1 MLVLRLLRK
10 HLSLRIVNFVGLS
23 IVLISLLVSFNHI
36 KREMSWDRYNAYAGR
51 IVRLTLS
58 VDGQPIDGRL
68 WGNVLDDPVRQLPQ
82 VERIAKLHEVYRP
95 ELKYSGKSIVAEEK
109 TCMVNRDFLDMFD
122 IEMLEGE
129 LPSALDA
136 LDCVIIS
143 ESMAKRLAAVSGGE
157 VSEDL
162 QIEGET
168 CRITGVFKD
177 IPETSHWRADVL
189 RLMPEDAWLFCY
201 TYLLLKD
208 GSDIRTVEADISD
221 IAALM
226 SPGGASENGGGF
238 HALLMPLTDIHL
250 HSHNLRELEANGNV
264 VYIWLILGANALLLV
279 VVMFNLWLNVS
290 LVFSYNNGLYR
301 LLRLHG
307 APMTVVFKTEALQAL
322 VLALAATVIGL
333 VLTGSAFRYGL
344 IGGGMDFPLTA
355 VVSVCFMAVTVA
367 VAVIPASGG
376 LRVKSFSYK
385 NVRWMLCG
393 QYIVV
398 IATLAIT
405 IGICKQMNMVER
417 LQTGGDGSD
426 IVVMS
431 GLTEPYMEKYPLF
444 RERLLQSPYVKG
456 MTTCFQIPGDAIRD
470 HVDVRCSGSVD
481 YMPLPIMIAGDG
493 FLNFYDIPLLAG
505 KDFSALDYDIRQEDE
520 MMMDF
525 LVSQKA
531 SQRSEEYIVNRSAMQ
546 ALGFSSPQEAVGKS
560 LEIRHGSIGY
570 IANGTIAGVTDD
582 YNYAGVFEESTPLV
596 MLHRNF
602 FQFVLMVRL
611 DNAYR
616 TEALQALSA
625 AWNEVYP
632 DSQSDFMPLSD
643 IFLDKYRNEYGA
655 RDLVLVFAVLCL
667 FVADLGLI
675 VFMAFIIRRRTKEIA
690 IRKVTGATARDI
702 VGMLNS
708 NFVRYIVAAFIA
720 AVPVSW
726 LVLHTWQQRF
736 AYRTSLDWW
745 IFLLA
750 GISVLFISLVS
761 VSLQSW
767 KAACINPAQGVR
779 K

>member
-1 MLVLRLLRK
+1 M
-10 HLSLRIVNFVGLS
+10 
-23 IVLISLLVSFNHI
+23 
-36 KREMSWDRYNAYAGR
+36 
-51 IVRLTLS
+51 
-58 VDGQPIDGRL
+58 
-68 WGNVLDDPVRQLPQ
+68 
-82 VERIAKLHEVYRP
+82 
-95 ELKYSGKSIVAEEK
+95 AEEK

-208 GSDIRTVEADISD
+208 GSDIRTVEAEISD
-221 IAALM
+221 IAASM
-226 SPGGASENGGGF
+226 SPDGVSENGGGF

-264 VYIWLILGANALLLV
+264 VYIWLILGANALLLI

-290 LVFSYNNGLYR
+290 LVFSHNSALYR

-307 APMTVVFKTEALQAL
+307 APMAAVFKTEALQAL
-322 VLALAATVIGL
+322 VLASAATVTGL
-333 VLTGSAFRYGL
+333 VLAGMASRYGL

-405 IGICKQMNMVER
+405 IGICKQMNMVEK
-417 LQTGGDGSD
+417 LQTGGDGRD

-470 HVDVRCSGSVD
+470 HADVRCAGSVD
-481 YMPLPIMIAGDG
+481 WIPLPIMIAGDG
-493 FLNFYDIPLLAG
+493 FLKFYDIPLLAG

-525 LVSQKA
+525 IVSQKA
-531 SQRSEEYIVNRSAMQ
+531 SQRSEEYVINRSAMY
-546 ALGFSSPQEAVGKS
+546 ALGFGSPQEAVGRS

-570 IANGTIAGVTDD
+570 IVGGTIAGVTDD
-582 YNYAGVFEESTPLV
+582 YNYAGVFEENTPLV

-611 DNAYR
+611 DDACR

-625 AWNEVYP
+625 AWDDVYP
-632 DSQSDFMPLSD
+632 DSQIDFTALSD
-643 IFLDKYRNEYGA
+643 IFHDKYRNEYGA
-655 RDLVLVFAVLCL
+655 RDLVLVFTLLCL
-667 FVADLGLI
+667 LVADLGLI

-690 IRKVTGATARDI
+690 IRKVNGATARDI

-708 NFVRYIVAAFIA
+708 NFVIYIVAAFIV

-736 AYRTSLDWW
+736 AYKTSLDWW
-745 IFLLA
+745 IFLIA

>member
-1 MLVLRLLRK
+1 MLVFRLLRK

-23 IVLISLLVSFNHI
+23 IVLTSLLVSFNHI
-36 KREMSWDRYNAYAGR
+36 KREMSWDRYNADADR
-51 IVRLTLS
+51 IVRLTLA

-82 VERIAKLHEVYRP
+82 VEGIARLHEVYRP
-95 ELKYSGKSIVAEEK
+95 ELKYSGRSIVADEK
-109 TCMVNRDFLDMFD
+109 TCLVNKDFLDMFD

-129 LPSALDA
+129 LPSSLGALDQ
-136 LDCVIIS
+136 VIIS
-143 ESMAKRLAAVSGGE
+143 ESMAKRLAAISGE
-157 VSEDL
+157 KVLEDL
-162 QIEGET
+162 QVEGEK
-168 CRITGVFKD
+168 CRIAGIFKD

-208 GSDIRTVEADISD
+208 GSDIRAVEAEISD
-221 IAALM
+221 IAASM
-226 SPGGASENGGGF
+226 SPDGVSENGGGF

-264 VYIWLILGANALLLV
+264 IYIWLILGANALLLV

-333 VLTGSAFRYGL
+333 ALTGSAFRYGL

-708 NFVRYIVAAFIA
+708 NFVRYILLAFVV

-726 LVLHTWQQRF
+726 FVLHTWQQRF
-736 AYRTSLDWW
+736 AYKTSLDWW
-745 IFLLA
+745 IFLIA

>member
-1 MLVLRLLRK
+1 
-10 HLSLRIVNFVGLS
+10 
-23 IVLISLLVSFNHI
+23 
-36 KREMSWDRYNAYAGR
+36 MSWDRYNAYAGR

-333 VLTGSAFRYGL
+333 VLTGSAFRCGL

-405 IGICKQMNMVER
+405 IGIYKQMNMVER

-632 DSQSDFMPLSD
+632 DSQSDFTALSG
-643 IFLDKYRNEYGA
+643 IFHDKYRNEYGA
-655 RDLVLVFAVLCL
+655 RDLVLVFTLLCL
-667 FVADLGLI
+667 LVADLGLI

-690 IRKVTGATARDI
+690 IRKVNGATARDI

-708 NFVRYIVAAFIA
+708 NFVIYIVAAFIA

-736 AYRTSLDWW
+736 AYKTSLDWW

>member
-1 MLVLRLLRK
+1 M
-10 HLSLRIVNFVGLS
+10 
-23 IVLISLLVSFNHI
+23 
-36 KREMSWDRYNAYAGR
+36 
-51 IVRLTLS
+51 
-58 VDGQPIDGRL
+58 
-68 WGNVLDDPVRQLPQ
+68 
-82 VERIAKLHEVYRP
+82 
-95 ELKYSGKSIVAEEK
+95 
-109 TCMVNRDFLDMFD
+109 
-122 IEMLEGE
+122 
-129 LPSALDA
+129 
-136 LDCVIIS
+136 
-143 ESMAKRLAAVSGGE
+143 
-157 VSEDL
+157 SEDL
-162 QIEGET
+162 QIEGEK

-208 GSDIRTVEADISD
+208 GSDIRTVEAEISD
-221 IAALM
+221 IAASM
-226 SPGGASENGGGF
+226 SPDGASENGGDF

-264 VYIWLILGANALLLV
+264 VYIWLILGANALLLI

-290 LVFSYNNGLYR
+290 LVFSHNSALYR

-307 APMTVVFKTEALQAL
+307 APMAAVFKTEALQAL
-322 VLALAATVIGL
+322 VLASAATVTGL
-333 VLTGSAFRYGL
+333 VLAGMAFRYGL
-344 IGGGMDFPLTA
+344 AAGGMDFTLT
-355 VVSVCFMAVTVA
+355 VIVCMCFMAVAVA

-376 LRVKSFSYK
+376 PGVKSFSYK

-393 QYIVV
+393 QYVVV
-398 IATLAIT
+398 IAVLAIT
-405 IGICKQMNMVER
+405 IGIYKQMNTVER
-417 LQTGGDGSD
+417 LQTGGDGRD

-470 HVDVRCSGSVD
+470 HADVRCAGSAD
-481 YMPLPIMIAGDG
+481 WIPLPIMIAGDG
-493 FLNFYDIPLLAG
+493 FLKFYDIPLLAG

-525 LVSQKA
+525 IVSQKV
-531 SQRSEEYIVNRSAMQ
+531 SQRSEEYVINRSAMY
-546 ALGFSSPQEAVGKS
+546 ALGFGSPQEAVGRS

-570 IANGTIAGVTDD
+570 IAGGTIAGVTDD

-611 DNAYR
+611 DDACR

-625 AWNEVYP
+625 AWDDVYP
-632 DSQSDFMPLSD
+632 DSQSDFTALSD
-643 IFLDKYRNEYGA
+643 IFHDKYRNEYGA
-655 RDLVLVFAVLCL
+655 RDLVLVFTLLCL
-667 FVADLGLI
+667 LVADLGLI

-690 IRKVTGATARDI
+690 IRKVNGATARDI
-702 VGMLNS
+702 AGMLNS
-708 NFVRYIVAAFIA
+708 NFVLYIVAAFIV

-736 AYRTSLDWW
+736 AYKTSLDWW
-745 IFLLA
+745 MFLIA
-750 GISVLFISLVS
+750 GISVLLISLVS

-767 KAACINPAQGVR
+767 KAACVNPAQGVR

>member
-1 MLVLRLLRK
+1 
-10 HLSLRIVNFVGLS
+10 
-23 IVLISLLVSFNHI
+23 
-36 KREMSWDRYNAYAGR
+36 MSWDRYNADADR
-51 IVRLTLS
+51 IVRLTLA

-264 VYIWLILGANALLLV
+264 IYIWLILGANALLLV

-736 AYRTSLDWW
+736 AYKTSLDWW

>member
-1 MLVLRLLRK
+1 
-10 HLSLRIVNFVGLS
+10 
-23 IVLISLLVSFNHI
+23 
-36 KREMSWDRYNAYAGR
+36 MSWDRYNADAGR
-51 IVRLTLS
+51 IVRLTLA

-95 ELKYSGKSIVAEEK
+95 ELKYSGKSIVADEK
-109 TCMVNRDFLDMFD
+109 TCLVNKDFLDIFD

-129 LPSALDA
+129 LPLSLSALDQ
-136 LDCVIIS
+136 VIIS
-143 ESMAKRLAAVSGGE
+143 ESMAKRMTAISRGKLL
-157 VSEDL
+157 EDL
-162 QIEGET
+162 QVEGEK

-208 GSDIRTVEADISD
+208 GSDIRSVEAEISD
-221 IAALM
+221 IAASM
-226 SPGGASENGGGF
+226 SPDGASENGGGF

-290 LVFSYNNGLYR
+290 LVFFTQQRALPAVEAARGSDGRGIQNGGVAGSRTGFGCDCYR
-301 LLRLHG
+301 SG
-307 APMTVVFKTEALQAL
+307 A
-322 VLALAATVIGL
+322 G
-333 VLTGSAFRYGL
+333 RYGIPL
-344 IGGGMDFPLTA
+344 RPCRWRNGFYPYGHCLHVFHGGDGGGGGH
-355 VVSVCFMAVTVA
+355 
-367 VAVIPASGG
+367 SGIRRPG
-376 LRVKSFSYK
+376 VKSFSYK

-398 IATLAIT
+398 IAALAIT
-405 IGICKQMNMVER
+405 IGIYKQMNTVER
-417 LQTGGDGSD
+417 LQTGGDGRD

-470 HVDVRCSGSVD
+470 HVDVRCAGSVD
-481 YMPLPIMIAGDG
+481 WMPLPIMIAGDG
-493 FLNFYDIPLLAG
+493 FLKFYDIPLLAG

-531 SQRSEEYIVNRSAMQ
+531 SQRSEEYIINRSAMQ
-546 ALGFSSPQEAVGKS
+546 SLGFGSPQEAVGRS

-582 YNYAGVFEESTPLV
+582 YNYAGVFEENTPLV

-616 TEALQALSA
+616 AEALQALSA
-625 AWNEVYP
+625 AWDDVYP
-632 DSQSDFMPLSD
+632 DSQSDFTALSG
-643 IFLDKYRNEYGA
+643 IFHDKYRNEYGA
-655 RDLVLVFAVLCL
+655 RDLVLVFTLLCL
-667 FVADLGLI
+667 LVADLGLI
-675 VFMAFIIRRRTKEIA
+675 VFMAFIIRRHTKEIA
-690 IRKVTGATARDI
+690 IRKVNGATARDI
-702 VGMLNS
+702 AGMLNS
-708 NFVRYIVAAFIA
+708 NFVLYIVAAFIA

-736 AYRTSLDWW
+736 AYKTSLDWW

-767 KAACINPAQGVR
+767 KAACVNPAQGVR

>member
-1 MLVLRLLRK
+1 MLVFRLLRK
-10 HLSLRIVNFVGLS
+10 HLSLRIVNLVGLS
-23 IVLISLLVSFNHI
+23 IVLTSLLVSFNHI
-36 KREMSWDRYNAYAGR
+36 KREMSWDRYNAYADR
-51 IVRLTLS
+51 IVRLTLA

-68 WGNVLDDPVRQLPQ
+68 WGNVLDDPVRQLSQ
-82 VERIAKLHEVYRP
+82 VEKIAKLHEVYRP
-95 ELKYSGKSIVAEEK
+95 ELKYSGKSIVADEK
-109 TCMVNRDFLDMFD
+109 TCLVNKDFLDMFD

-208 GSDIRTVEADISD
+208 GSDIRTVEAEISD
-221 IAALM
+221 IAASM
-226 SPGGASENGGGF
+226 SPDGASENGGGF

-264 VYIWLILGANALLLV
+264 VYIWLILGANALLLI

-290 LVFSYNNGLYR
+290 LVFSHNSALYR

-307 APMTVVFKTEALQAL
+307 APMAAVFKTEALQAL
-322 VLALAATVIGL
+322 VLASAATVTGL
-333 VLTGSAFRYGL
+333 VLAGMASRYGL
-344 IGGGMDFPLTA
+344 AAGGMDFTLT
-355 VVSVCFMAVTVA
+355 VIVCMCFMAVTVT

-376 LRVKSFSYK
+376 PGVKSFSYK

-393 QYIVV
+393 QYVVV
-398 IATLAIT
+398 IAVLAIT
-405 IGICKQMNMVER
+405 IGIYKQMNTVER
-417 LQTGGDGSD
+417 LQTGGDGRD

-444 RERLLQSPYVKG
+444 RERLLQSPHVKG

-470 HVDVRCSGSVD
+470 HADVRCAGSAD
-481 YMPLPIMIAGDG
+481 WIPLPIMIAGDG
-493 FLNFYDIPLLAG
+493 FLKFYDIPLLAG

-525 LVSQKA
+525 IVSQKA
-531 SQRSEEYIVNRSAMQ
+531 SQRSEEYVINRSAMY
-546 ALGFSSPQEAVGKS
+546 ALGFGSPQEAVGRS

-570 IANGTIAGVTDD
+570 IAGGTIAGVTDD
-582 YNYAGVFEESTPLV
+582 YNYAGVFEENTPLV

-611 DNAYR
+611 DDACR

-625 AWNEVYP
+625 AWDDVYP
-632 DSQSDFMPLSD
+632 DSQIDFTALSD
-643 IFLDKYRNEYGA
+643 IFHDKYRNEYGA
-655 RDLVLVFAVLCL
+655 RDLVLVFTLLCL
-667 FVADLGLI
+667 LVADLGLI

-690 IRKVTGATARDI
+690 IRKVNGATARDI

-708 NFVRYIVAAFIA
+708 NFVIYIVAAFIV

-736 AYRTSLDWW
+736 AYKTSLDWW
-745 IFLLA
+745 IFLIA

>member
-109 TCMVNRDFLDMFD
+109 TRMVNRDFLDMFD

-129 LPSALDA
+129 LPSA

-226 SPGGASENGGGF
+226 SPGGASENGGGS

-264 VYIWLILGANALLLV
+264 VYIWLILGANALLLI

-290 LVFSYNNGLYR
+290 LVFSHNSALYR

-307 APMTVVFKTEALQAL
+307 APMAAVFKTEALQAL
-322 VLALAATVIGL
+322 VLASAATVTGL
-333 VLTGSAFRYGL
+333 VLAGMASRYGL
-344 IGGGMDFPLTA
+344 AAGGMDFTLT
-355 VVSVCFMAVTVA
+355 VIVCMCFMAVTVA

-376 LRVKSFSYK
+376 PGVKSFSYK

-393 QYIVV
+393 QYVVV
-398 IATLAIT
+398 IAVLAIT
-405 IGICKQMNMVER
+405 IGIYKQMNTVER
-417 LQTGGDGSD
+417 LQTGGDGRD

-444 RERLLQSPYVKG
+444 RERLLQSPHVKG

-470 HVDVRCSGSVD
+470 HADVRCAGSAEWI
-481 YMPLPIMIAGDG
+481 PLPIMIAGDG
-493 FLNFYDIPLLAG
+493 FLEFYDIPLLAG

-525 LVSQKA
+525 IVSQKV
-531 SQRSEEYIVNRSAMQ
+531 SQRSEEYVINRSAMY
-546 ALGFSSPQEAVGKS
+546 ALGFGSPQEAVGRS

-570 IANGTIAGVTDD
+570 IAGGTIAGVTDD
-582 YNYAGVFEESTPLV
+582 YNYAGVFEENTPLV

-611 DNAYR
+611 DDACR

-625 AWNEVYP
+625 AWDDVYP
-632 DSQSDFMPLSD
+632 DSQSDFTALSD
-643 IFLDKYRNEYGA
+643 IFHDKYRNEYGA
-655 RDLVLVFAVLCL
+655 RDLVLVFTLLCL
-667 FVADLGLI
+667 LVADLGLI

-690 IRKVTGATARDI
+690 IRKVNGATARDI
-702 VGMLNS
+702 AGMLNS
-708 NFVRYIVAAFIA
+708 NFVLYIVAAFIA

-736 AYRTSLDWW
+736 AYKTSLDWW

>member
-1 MLVLRLLRK
+1 MLVFRLLRK

-23 IVLISLLVSFNHI
+23 IVLTSLLVSFNHI
-36 KREMSWDRYNAYAGR
+36 KREMSWDRYNADADR
-51 IVRLTLS
+51 IVRLTLA

-264 VYIWLILGANALLLV
+264 IYIWLILGANALLLV

-736 AYRTSLDWW
+736 AYKTSLDWW

>member
-1 MLVLRLLRK
+1 MLVFRLLRK
-10 HLSLRIVNFVGLS
+10 HLSLRIVNLVGLS
-23 IVLISLLVSFNHI
+23 IVLTSLLVSFNHI
-36 KREMSWDRYNAYAGR
+36 KREMSWDRYNAYADR
-51 IVRLTLS
+51 IVRLTLA

-68 WGNVLDDPVRQLPQ
+68 WGNVLDDPVRQLSQ
-82 VERIAKLHEVYRP
+82 VEKIAKLHEVYRP
-95 ELKYSGKSIVAEEK
+95 ELKYSGKSIVADEK
-109 TCMVNRDFLDMFD
+109 TCLVNKDFLDMFD

-208 GSDIRTVEADISD
+208 GSDIRTVEAEISD
-221 IAALM
+221 IAASM
-226 SPGGASENGGGF
+226 SPDGASENGGGF

-264 VYIWLILGANALLLV
+264 VYIWLILGANALLLI

-290 LVFSYNNGLYR
+290 LVFSHNSALYR

-307 APMTVVFKTEALQAL
+307 APMAAVFKTEALQAL
-322 VLALAATVIGL
+322 VLASAATVTGL
-333 VLTGSAFRYGL
+333 VLAGMASRYGL
-344 IGGGMDFPLTA
+344 AAGGMDFTLT
-355 VVSVCFMAVTVA
+355 VIVCMCFMAVTVT

-376 LRVKSFSYK
+376 PGVKSFSYK

-393 QYIVV
+393 QYVVV
-398 IATLAIT
+398 IAVLAIT
-405 IGICKQMNMVER
+405 IGIYKQMNTVER
-417 LQTGGDGSD
+417 LQTGGDSRD

-444 RERLLQSPYVKG
+444 RERLLQSPHVKG

-470 HVDVRCSGSVD
+470 HADVRCAGSAEWI
-481 YMPLPIMIAGDG
+481 PLPIMIAGDG
-493 FLNFYDIPLLAG
+493 FLKFYDIPLLAG

-525 LVSQKA
+525 IVSQKA
-531 SQRSEEYIVNRSAMQ
+531 SQRSEEYIINRSAMY
-546 ALGFSSPQEAVGKS
+546 ALGFGSPQEAVGKS

-570 IANGTIAGVTDD
+570 IAGGTIAGVTDD

-611 DNAYR
+611 DDACR

-625 AWNEVYP
+625 AWDYVYP
-632 DSQSDFMPLSD
+632 DSQSDFTALSG
-643 IFLDKYRNEYGA
+643 IFHDKYRNEYGA
-655 RDLVLVFAVLCL
+655 RDLVLVFTLLCL
-667 FVADLGLI
+667 LVADLGLI

-690 IRKVTGATARDI
+690 IRKVNGATARDI

-708 NFVRYIVAAFIA
+708 NFVIYIVAAFIV

-736 AYRTSLDWW
+736 AYKTSLDWW
-745 IFLLA
+745 IFLIA
-750 GISVLFISLVS
+750 GISVLLISLVS

-767 KAACINPAQGVR
+767 KAACVNPAQGVR

>member
-1 MLVLRLLRK
+1 MLVFRLLRK

-23 IVLISLLVSFNHI
+23 IVLTSLLVSFNHI
-36 KREMSWDRYNAYAGR
+36 KREMSWDRYNADADR
-51 IVRLTLS
+51 IVRLTLA

-82 VERIAKLHEVYRP
+82 VEGIARLHEVYRP
-95 ELKYSGKSIVAEEK
+95 ELKYSGRSIVAEEK

-143 ESMAKRLAAVSGGE
+143 ESMVKRLAAVSGGD

-162 QIEGET
+162 QIEGEK
-168 CRITGVFKD
+168 CRITGIFKD

-208 GSDIRTVEADISD
+208 GSDIRTVETDISD
-221 IAALM
+221 IAASM
-226 SPGGASENGGGF
+226 SPDGASENGGGF

-264 VYIWLILGANALLLV
+264 VYIWLILGANALLLI

-367 VAVIPASGG
+367 VALIPASGG

-667 FVADLGLI
+667 FPD
-675 VFMAFIIRRRTKEIA
+675 F
-690 IRKVTGATARDI
+690 VTIKT
-702 VGMLNS
+702 
-708 NFVRYIVAAFIA
+708 
-720 AVPVSW
+720 
-726 LVLHTWQQRF
+726 
-736 AYRTSLDWW
+736 
-745 IFLLA
+745 
-750 GISVLFISLVS
+750 
-761 VSLQSW
+761 
-767 KAACINPAQGVR
+767 
-779 K
+779 

>member
-1 MLVLRLLRK
+1 
-10 HLSLRIVNFVGLS
+10 
-23 IVLISLLVSFNHI
+23 
-36 KREMSWDRYNAYAGR
+36 
-51 IVRLTLS
+51 
-58 VDGQPIDGRL
+58 
-68 WGNVLDDPVRQLPQ
+68 
-82 VERIAKLHEVYRP
+82 
-95 ELKYSGKSIVAEEK
+95 
-109 TCMVNRDFLDMFD
+109 
-122 IEMLEGE
+122 
-129 LPSALDA
+129 
-136 LDCVIIS
+136 
-143 ESMAKRLAAVSGGE
+143 
-157 VSEDL
+157 
-162 QIEGET
+162 
-168 CRITGVFKD
+168 
-177 IPETSHWRADVL
+177 
-189 RLMPEDAWLFCY
+189 MPEDAWLFCY

-221 IAALM
+221 IAASM
-226 SPGGASENGGGF
+226 SPDGASENGGDF

-250 HSHNLRELEANGNV
+250 HSHNLLELEANGNV
-264 VYIWLILGANALLLV
+264 VYIWLILGANALLLI

-290 LVFSYNNGLYR
+290 LVFSHNSALYR

-307 APMTVVFKTEALQAL
+307 APMAAVFKTEALQAL
-322 VLALAATVIGL
+322 VLASAATVTGL
-333 VLTGSAFRYGL
+333 ALAGMAFRYGL
-344 IGGGMDFPLTA
+344 AAGGMDFTLT
-355 VVSVCFMAVTVA
+355 VIVCMCFMAVTVA

-376 LRVKSFSYK
+376 PGVKSFSYK

-393 QYIVV
+393 QYVVV
-398 IATLAIT
+398 IAVLAMT
-405 IGICKQMNMVER
+405 IGIYKQMNTVER
-417 LQTGGDGSD
+417 LQTGGDGRD

-444 RERLLQSPYVKG
+444 RKRLLQSPYVKG

-470 HVDVRCSGSVD
+470 HADARCAGSAD
-481 YMPLPIMIAGDG
+481 WIPLPIMIVGDG
-493 FLNFYDIPLLAG
+493 FLKFYDIPLLAG

-525 LVSQKA
+525 IVSQKA
-531 SQRSEEYIVNRSAMQ
+531 SQRSEEYIINRSAMY
-546 ALGFSSPQEAVGKS
+546 ALGFGSPQEAVGKS

-570 IANGTIAGVTDD
+570 IAGGTIAGVTDD

-611 DNAYR
+611 DDACR

-625 AWNEVYP
+625 AWDDVYP
-632 DSQSDFMPLSD
+632 DSQSDFTALSD
-643 IFLDKYRNEYGA
+643 IFHDKYRNEYGA
-655 RDLVLVFAVLCL
+655 RDLVLVFTLLCL
-667 FVADLGLI
+667 LVADLGLI

-690 IRKVTGATARDI
+690 IRKVNGATARDI
-702 VGMLNS
+702 AGMLNS
-708 NFVRYIVAAFIA
+708 NFVLYIVAAFIA

-736 AYRTSLDWW
+736 AYKTSLDWW
-745 IFLLA
+745 MFLIA

>member
-1 MLVLRLLRK
+1 MLVFRLLRK

-23 IVLISLLVSFNHI
+23 IVLTSLLVSFNHI
-36 KREMSWDRYNAYAGR
+36 KREMSWDRYNADADR
-51 IVRLTLS
+51 IVRLTLA

-68 WGNVLDDPVRQLPQ
+68 WGNVFDDPVRQLPQ
-82 VERIAKLHEVYRP
+82 VEGIARLHEVYRP
-95 ELKYSGKSIVAEEK
+95 ELKYSGRSIVAEEK

-143 ESMAKRLAAVSGGE
+143 ESMVKRLAAVSGGD

-162 QIEGET
+162 QIEGEK
-168 CRITGVFKD
+168 CRITGIFKD

-208 GSDIRTVEADISD
+208 GSDIRTVEAEISD
-221 IAALM
+221 IAASM
-226 SPGGASENGGGF
+226 SPDGASENGGGF

-290 LVFSYNNGLYR
+290 LVFLHNSALYR

-307 APMTVVFKTEALQAL
+307 APMAAVFKTEALQAL
-322 VLALAATVIGL
+322 VLASAATVTGL
-333 VLTGSAFRYGL
+333 VLAGMAFRCSL
-344 IGGGMDFPLTA
+344 AAGGMDFTLT
-355 VVSVCFMAVTVA
+355 VIVCMCFMAVTVA

-376 LRVKSFSYK
+376 PGVKSFSYK

-398 IATLAIT
+398 IAALAIT
-405 IGICKQMNMVER
+405 IGIYKQMNTVER
-417 LQTGGDGSD
+417 LQTGGDGRD

-470 HVDVRCSGSVD
+470 HADVRCVGSAEWI
-481 YMPLPIMIAGDG
+481 PLPIMIAGDG
-493 FLNFYDIPLLAG
+493 FLEFYDIPLLAG
-505 KDFSALDYDIRQEDE
+505 KDFSALDYDIRKEDE

-525 LVSQKA
+525 IVSQKA
-531 SQRSEEYIVNRSAMQ
+531 SQRSEEYVINRSAMY
-546 ALGFSSPQEAVGKS
+546 ALGFGSPQEAVGRS

-570 IANGTIAGVTDD
+570 IAGGTIAGVTDD

-611 DNAYR
+611 DDACR

-625 AWNEVYP
+625 AWDDVYP
-632 DSQSDFMPLSD
+632 DSQSDFTALSG
-643 IFLDKYRNEYGA
+643 IFHDKYRNEYGA
-655 RDLVLVFAVLCL
+655 RDLVLVFTLLCL
-667 FVADLGLI
+667 LVADLGLI

-690 IRKVTGATARDI
+690 IRKVNGATARDI

-708 NFVRYIVAAFIA
+708 NFVIYIVAAFIV

-736 AYRTSLDWW
+736 AYKTSLDWW
-745 IFLLA
+745 MFLIA
-750 GISVLFISLVS
+750 GISVLLISLVS

-767 KAACINPAQGVR
+767 KAACVNPAQGVR

>member
-1 MLVLRLLRK
+1 MLVFRLLRK
-10 HLSLRIVNFVGLS
+10 HLSLRIVNLVGLS
-23 IVLISLLVSFNHI
+23 IVLTSLLVSFNHI
-36 KREMSWDRYNAYAGR
+36 KREMSWDRYNAYADR
-51 IVRLTLS
+51 IVRLTLA

-68 WGNVLDDPVRQLPQ
+68 WGNVLDDPVRQLSQ
-82 VERIAKLHEVYRP
+82 VEKIAKLHEVYRP
-95 ELKYSGKSIVAEEK
+95 ELKYSGKSIVADEK
-109 TCMVNRDFLDMFD
+109 TCLVNKDFLDMFD

-129 LPSALDA
+129 LPSSLGALDQ
-136 LDCVIIS
+136 VIIS
-143 ESMAKRLAAVSGGE
+143 ESMAKRLAAISGE
-157 VSEDL
+157 KVLEDL
-162 QIEGET
+162 QVEGEK
-168 CRITGVFKD
+168 CRIAGIFKD

-208 GSDIRTVEADISD
+208 GSDIRAVEAEISD
-221 IAALM
+221 IAASM
-226 SPGGASENGGGF
+226 SPDGVSENGGGF

-264 VYIWLILGANALLLV
+264 IYIWLILGANALLLI

-290 LVFSYNNGLYR
+290 LVFSHNSALYR

-398 IATLAIT
+398 IAVLAIT
-405 IGICKQMNMVER
+405 IGIYKQMNTVER

-481 YMPLPIMIAGDG
+481 WMPLPIMIAGDG

-525 LVSQKA
+525 LVSKKA

-546 ALGFSSPQEAVGKS
+546 ALGFGSPQEAVGKS

-582 YNYAGVFEESTPLV
+582 YNYAGVFEENTPLV

-611 DNAYR
+611 DDACR

-625 AWNEVYP
+625 AWDDVYP
-632 DSQSDFMPLSD
+632 DSQSDFTALSD
-643 IFLDKYRNEYGA
+643 IFHDKYRNEYGA
-655 RDLVLVFAVLCL
+655 RDLVLVFALLCL
-667 FVADLGLI
+667 LVADLGLI

-690 IRKVTGATARDI
+690 IRKVNGATARDI
-702 VGMLNS
+702 AGMLNS
-708 NFVRYIVAAFIA
+708 NFVRYILLAFVV

-726 LVLHTWQQRF
+726 FVLHAWQQRF
-736 AYRTSLDWW
+736 AYKTSLDWW

-750 GISVLFISLVS
+750 GVSVLFISLVS

>member
-1 MLVLRLLRK
+1 MLVFRLLRK

-23 IVLISLLVSFNHI
+23 IVLTSLLVSFNHI
-36 KREMSWDRYNAYAGR
+36 KREMSWDRYNADADR
-51 IVRLTLS
+51 IVRLTLA

-82 VERIAKLHEVYRP
+82 VEGIARLHEVYRP
-95 ELKYSGKSIVAEEK
+95 ELKYSGRSIVAEEK

-143 ESMAKRLAAVSGGE
+143 ESMVKRLAAVSGGD

-162 QIEGET
+162 QIEGEK
-168 CRITGVFKD
+168 CRITGIFKD

-208 GSDIRTVEADISD
+208 GSDIRTVETDISD
-221 IAALM
+221 IAASM
-226 SPGGASENGGGF
+226 SPDGASENGGGF

-264 VYIWLILGANALLLV
+264 VYIWLILGANALLLI

-290 LVFSYNNGLYR
+290 LVFSHNSALYR

-307 APMTVVFKTEALQAL
+307 APMAAVFKTEALQAL
-322 VLALAATVIGL
+322 VLASAATVTGL
-333 VLTGSAFRYGL
+333 VLAGMAFRCGL
-344 IGGGMDFPLTA
+344 AAGGMDFTLTA
-355 VVSVCFMAVTVA
+355 IVCMCFMAVTVA

-376 LRVKSFSYK
+376 PGVKSFSYK

-398 IATLAIT
+398 IAALAIT
-405 IGICKQMNMVER
+405 IGIYKQMNTVER
-417 LQTGGDGSD
+417 LQTGGDGRD

-736 AYRTSLDWW
+736 AYKTSLDWW

>member
-168 CRITGVFKD
+168 CRIAGIFKD

-208 GSDIRTVEADISD
+208 GSDIRAVEAEISD
-221 IAALM
+221 IAASM
-226 SPGGASENGGGF
+226 SPDRVSENGGGF

-264 VYIWLILGANALLLV
+264 VYIWLILGANALLLI

-290 LVFSYNNGLYR
+290 LVFSHNSALYR

-307 APMTVVFKTEALQAL
+307 APMAAVFKTEALQAL

-398 IATLAIT
+398 IAVLAIT
-405 IGICKQMNMVER
+405 IGIYKQMNTVER

-481 YMPLPIMIAGDG
+481 WMPLPIMIAGDG

-525 LVSQKA
+525 LVSKKA

-546 ALGFSSPQEAVGKS
+546 ALGFGSPQEAVGKS

-611 DNAYR
+611 DDACR

-625 AWNEVYP
+625 AWDDVYP
-632 DSQSDFMPLSD
+632 DSQSDFTALSD
-643 IFLDKYRNEYGA
+643 IFHDKYRNEYGA
-655 RDLVLVFAVLCL
+655 RDLVLVFTLLCL
-667 FVADLGLI
+667 LVADLGLI

-690 IRKVTGATARDI
+690 IRKVNGATARDI
-702 VGMLNS
+702 AGMLNS
-708 NFVRYIVAAFIA
+708 NFVLYIVAAFIA

-736 AYRTSLDWW
+736 AYKTSLDWW
-745 IFLLA
+745 LFLIA

>member
-1 MLVLRLLRK
+1 MLVFRLLRK
-10 HLSLRIVNFVGLS
+10 HLSLRIVNLVGLS
-23 IVLISLLVSFNHI
+23 IVLTSLLVSFNHI
-36 KREMSWDRYNAYAGR
+36 KREMSWDRYNAYADR
-51 IVRLTLS
+51 IVRLTLA

-68 WGNVLDDPVRQLPQ
+68 WGNVLDDPVRQLSQ
-82 VERIAKLHEVYRP
+82 VEKIAKLHEVYRP
-95 ELKYSGKSIVAEEK
+95 ELKYSGKSIVADEK
-109 TCMVNRDFLDMFD
+109 TCLVNKDFLDMFD

-208 GSDIRTVEADISD
+208 GSDIRTVEAEISD
-221 IAALM
+221 IAASM
-226 SPGGASENGGGF
+226 SPDGASENGGGF

-264 VYIWLILGANALLLV
+264 VYIWLILGANALLLI

-290 LVFSYNNGLYR
+290 LVFSHNSALYR

-307 APMTVVFKTEALQAL
+307 APMAAVFKTEALQAL
-322 VLALAATVIGL
+322 VLASAATVTGL
-333 VLTGSAFRYGL
+333 VLAGMASRYGL
-344 IGGGMDFPLTA
+344 AAGGMDFTLT
-355 VVSVCFMAVTVA
+355 VIVCMCFMAVTVT

-376 LRVKSFSYK
+376 PGVKSFSYK

-393 QYIVV
+393 QYVVV
-398 IATLAIT
+398 IAVLAIT
-405 IGICKQMNMVER
+405 IGIYKQMNTVER
-417 LQTGGDGSD
+417 LQTGGDGRD

-444 RERLLQSPYVKG
+444 RERLLQSPHVKG

-470 HVDVRCSGSVD
+470 HADVRCAGSAD
-481 YMPLPIMIAGDG
+481 WIPLPIMIAGDG
-493 FLNFYDIPLLAG
+493 FLKFYDIPLLAG

-525 LVSQKA
+525 IVSQKA
-531 SQRSEEYIVNRSAMQ
+531 SQRSEEYVINRSAMY
-546 ALGFSSPQEAVGKS
+546 ALGFGSPQEAVGRS

-570 IANGTIAGVTDD
+570 IAGGTIAGVTDD
-582 YNYAGVFEESTPLV
+582 YNYAGVFEENTPLV

-611 DNAYR
+611 DDACR

-625 AWNEVYP
+625 AWDDVYP
-632 DSQSDFMPLSD
+632 DSQIDFTALSD
-643 IFLDKYRNEYGA
+643 IFHDKYRNEYGA
-655 RDLVLVFAVLCL
+655 RDLVLVFTLLCL
-667 FVADLGLI
+667 LVADLGLI

-690 IRKVTGATARDI
+690 IRKVNGATARDI
-702 VGMLNS
+702 AGMLNS
-708 NFVRYIVAAFIA
+708 NFVLYIVAAFIA

-736 AYRTSLDWW
+736 AYKTSLDWW